1 MDNYIM
7 NIRFSVIVSIIM
19 MLALYRVLPHPPN
32 VSPLAAMAL
41 FGGVYFADR
50 KLAFIIPLFALVVS
64 DLIIGLH
71 DTLPFV
77 YGAFAITVMA
87 GIWLRDKLSLMS
99 IAGTAI
105 ASSLL
110 FFVVT
115 NFGAWLFN
123 QGLYP
128 MTSAGLLQ
136 SYIAGIPFY
145 ANTLIGDLFFTALLF
160 GGFQVLERNIS
171 GLVTESKY

>member
-1 MDNYIM
+1 MM
-7 NIRFSVIVSIIM
+7 NIRFSVIVSIIAV
-19 MLALYRVLPHPPN
+19 LALYRVLPHPPN
-32 VSPLAAMAL
+32 VSPVAAMAL
-41 FGGVYFADR
+41 FGGVYFSDR
-50 KLAFIIPLFALVVS
+50 KLAFIMPLFALVVS

-87 GIWLRDKLSLMS
+87 GIWLRDKLSFMS
-99 IAGTAI
+99 VAGTAI
-105 ASSLL
+105 AASLL

-123 QGLYP
+123 PGLYP
-128 MTSAGLLQ
+128 MTSTGLLQ

-145 ANTLIGDLFFTALLF
+145 ANTLAGNLFFTALLF
-160 GGFQVLERNIS
+160 GGFYLLERHGRGIA
-171 GLVTESKY
+171 TEAKL

>member
-1 MDNYIM
+1 M
-7 NIRFSVIVSIIM
+7 NIRFSAIVSIILV
-19 MLALYRVLPHPPN
+19 LAIYRVVPHPPN
-32 VSPLAAMAL
+32 VSPVAAMAL
-41 FGGVYFADR
+41 FGGAYFADR

-99 IAGTAI
+99 VAGTAL
-105 ASSLL
+105 ATSLL

-128 MTSAGLLQ
+128 LTFEGLLQ
-136 SYIAGIPFY
+136 SYVAGIPFY

-160 GGFQVLERNIS
+160 GGFHLLERNIN
-171 GLVTESKY
+171 GLVAQSKY

>member
-1 MDNYIM
+1 M
-7 NIRFSVIVSIIM
+7 NIRFSAIVSIIVV
-19 MLALYRVLPHPPN
+19 LAFYRVLPHPPN
-32 VSPLAAMAL
+32 VSPVAAMAL
-41 FGGVYFADR
+41 FGGVYFSDR
-50 KLAFIIPLFALVVS
+50 KLAFIIPLFSLVVS

-77 YGAFAITVMA
+77 YGAFAVTVLA

-99 IAGTAI
+99 VAGTAL
-105 ASSLL
+105 AASLL

-123 QGLYP
+123 PGLYP

-136 SYIAGIPFY
+136 SYVAGIPFY
-145 ANTLIGDLFFTALLF
+145 ANTLAGDLFFTALLF
-160 GGFQVLERNIS
+160 GGFYLLERHSRGIAA
-171 GLVTESKY
+171 EAKF

>member
-1 MDNYIM
+1 M
-7 NIRFSVIVSIIM
+7 NIRFSVIVSIILV
-19 MLALYRVLPHPPN
+19 LAIYRVVPHPPN
-32 VSPLAAMAL
+32 VSPVAAMAL
-41 FGGVYFADR
+41 FGGAYFADR

-71 DTLPFV
+71 NTLPFV
-77 YGAFAITVMA
+77 YGAFAVTVIA
-87 GIWLRDKLSLMS
+87 GIWLRNRLSVMTVAS
-99 IAGTAI
+99 TAI
-105 ASSLL
+105 ATSLM

-160 GGFQVLERNIS
+160 GGFQVLERSIS
-171 GLVTESKY
+171 GLVAQPKL

>member
-1 MDNYIM
+1 M
-7 NIRFSVIVSIIM
+7 NIRFSVIVSIILA
-19 MLALYRVLPHPPN
+19 LALYRVIPHPPN
-32 VSPLAAMAL
+32 ASPVAAMAM
-41 FGGVYFADR
+41 FGGAYFTDR
-50 KLAFIIPLFALVVS
+50 KLAFIIPLFALAVS

-77 YGAFAITVMA
+77 YGAFAVTVMA
-87 GIWLRDKLSLMS
+87 GIWIRNRLSVMTVAS
-99 IAGTAI
+99 TAV

-128 MTSAGLLQ
+128 LTFEGLLQ
-136 SYIAGIPFY
+136 SYVAGIPFY
-145 ANTLIGDLFFTALLF
+145 SNTLIGDLFFAALLF
-160 GGFQVLERNIS
+160 GGFQLLERNS
-171 GLVTESKY
+171 RGFVSEPKL

>member
-1 MDNYIM
+1 M
-7 NIRFSVIVSIIM
+7 NIRFSVVASIILL
-19 MLALYRVLPHPPN
+19 LAIYRVIPHPPN
-32 VSPLAAMAL
+32 VSPVAAMAL

-71 DTLPFV
+71 GTLPFV
-77 YGAFAITVMA
+77 YGAFAVTVVA
-87 GIWLRDKLSLMS
+87 GIWLRDKLSVMS
-99 IAGTAI
+99 V
-105 ASSLL
+105 ASAALATSLL

-123 QGLYP
+123 TGLYP
-128 MTSAGLLQ
+128 STPAGLLQ
-136 SYIAGIPFY
+136 SYVAGIPFY

-160 GGFQVLERNIS
+160 GGFYLLERNS
-171 GLVTESKY
+171 NGLVAQEK

>member
-1 MDNYIM
+1 M
-7 NIRFSVIVSIIM
+7 NIRFSAIVSIILV
-19 MLALYRVLPHPPN
+19 LAIYRVVPHPPN
-32 VSPLAAMAL
+32 VSPVAAMAL
-41 FGGVYFADR
+41 FGGAYFADR

-99 IAGTAI
+99 IAGTAL

-128 MTSAGLLQ
+128 LSFEGLLQ
-136 SYIAGIPFY
+136 SYVAGIPFY

-160 GGFQVLERNIS
+160 GGFHLLERNIS

>member
-1 MDNYIM
+1 M
-7 NIRFSVIVSIIM
+7 NIRFSVIVSIILL
-19 MLALYRVLPHPPN
+19 LAVYRVIPHPPN

-41 FGGVYFADR
+41 FGGAYFADR

-71 DTLPFV
+71 DTLLFV
-77 YGAFAITVMA
+77 YGAFAVTVMA
-87 GIWLRDKLSLMS
+87 GIWLSNRLGVMAVAS
-99 IAGTAI
+99 TAI
-105 ASSLL
+105 ATSLL

-115 NFGAWLFN
+115 NFAAWLFN

-160 GGFQVLERNIS
+160 GGFHLLERNIN
-171 GLVTESKY
+171 GFATEQ

>member
-1 MDNYIM
+1 M
-7 NIRFSVIVSIIM
+7 NIRFSVIVSIIL
-19 MLALYRVLPHPPN
+19 MLALYRVIPHPPN
-32 VSPLAAMAL
+32 VSPVAAMTL
-41 FGGVYFADR
+41 FGGAYFADR
-50 KLAFIIPLFALVVS
+50 KLAFIIPLFALVMS

-71 DTLPFV
+71 DTLFFV
-77 YGAFAITVMA
+77 YGVFAVTVVA
-87 GIWLRDKLSLMS
+87 GIWLSNRLSVIT
-99 IAGTAI
+99 IASTAI
-105 ASSLL
+105 ATSLL
-110 FFVVT
+110 FFIVT

-160 GGFQVLERNIS
+160 GGFYMLERNCS
-171 GLVTESKY
+171 ALVAQPK

>member
-1 MDNYIM
+1 M
-7 NIRFSVIVSIIM
+7 NIRFSAIVSIILV
-19 MLALYRVLPHPPN
+19 LAIYRVVPHPPN
-32 VSPLAAMAL
+32 VSPVAAMAL
-41 FGGVYFADR
+41 FGGAYFADR

-71 DTLPFV
+71 DTLLFV
-77 YGAFAITVMA
+77 YGAFAVTVIA
-87 GIWLRDKLSLMS
+87 GIWLRNRLSVMTVAS
-99 IAGTAI
+99 TAI
-105 ASSLL
+105 ATSLM

-128 MTSAGLLQ
+128 LNFEGLLQ
-136 SYIAGIPFY
+136 SYVAGIPFY

-160 GGFQVLERNIS
+160 GGFHLLERNIS

>member
-1 MDNYIM
+1 M
-7 NIRFSVIVSIIM
+7 NIRFSAIVSIILV
-19 MLALYRVLPHPPN
+19 LAIYRVVPHPPN
-32 VSPLAAMAL
+32 VSPVAAMAL
-41 FGGVYFADR
+41 FGGAYFADR

-99 IAGTAI
+99 IAGTAL

-115 NFGAWLFN
+115 NFGVWLFN

-128 MTSAGLLQ
+128 LTFEGLLQ
-136 SYIAGIPFY
+136 SYVAGIPFY
-145 ANTLIGDLFFTALLF
+145 SNTLIGDLFFTALLF
-160 GGFQVLERNIS
+160 GGFHLLEKNIS

>member
-1 MDNYIM
+1 M
-7 NIRFSVIVSIIM
+7 NVRFSVIVSIILLM
-19 MLALYRVLPHPPN
+19 AFYRVIPHPPN

-64 DLIIGLH
+64 DLVIGLH
-71 DTLPFV
+71 ETLPFV
-77 YGAFAITVMA
+77 YGAFAVTVVA
-87 GIWLRDKLSLMS
+87 GIWLRDKLSVIS
-99 IAGTAI
+99 VAGTAL
-105 ASSLL
+105 AASLL

-115 NFGAWLFN
+115 NFGAWLLN
-123 QGLYP
+123 PGLYP

-136 SYIAGIPFY
+136 SYVAGIPFY

-160 GGFQVLERNIS
+160 GGFHLLERNII
-171 GLVTESKY
+171 GLVAQSKH

>member
-1 MDNYIM
+1 M
-7 NIRFSVIVSIIM
+7 NVRFSVIVSIILL
-19 MLALYRVLPHPPN
+19 LAIYRVIPHPPN
-32 VSPLAAMAL
+32 VSPVAAMAL
-41 FGGVYFADR
+41 FGGAYFADR
-50 KLAFIIPLFALVVS
+50 KLAFIIPLFALVMS

-71 DTLPFV
+71 DTLFFV
-77 YGAFAITVMA
+77 YGVFAVTVVA
-87 GIWLRDKLSLMS
+87 GIWLSNRLSVIT
-99 IAGTAI
+99 IASTAI
-105 ASSLL
+105 ATSLL
-110 FFVVT
+110 FFIVT

-171 GLVTESKY
+171 GLVTQPRL

>member
-1 MDNYIM
+1 M
-7 NIRFSVIVSIIM
+7 NIRFSVIVSIILI
-19 MLALYRVLPHPPN
+19 LALYRVIPHPPN
-32 VSPLAAMAL
+32 VSPVAAMAL
-41 FGGVYFADR
+41 FGGAYFTDR

-71 DTLPFV
+71 STLPFV
-77 YGAFAITVMA
+77 YGVFAVTVVA
-87 GIWLRDKLSLMS
+87 GIWLSNRLSVIT
-99 IAGTAI
+99 IASTAI
-105 ASSLL
+105 ATSLL
-110 FFVVT
+110 FFIVT

-171 GLVTESKY
+171 GLVTQPRL

>member
-1 MDNYIM
+1 M
-7 NIRFSVIVSIIM
+7 NIRISVIVSIIL
-19 MLALYRVLPHPPN
+19 MLALYRVIPHPPN
-32 VSPLAAMAL
+32 ISPVAAMAL
-41 FGGVYFADR
+41 FGGAYFTDR

-64 DLIIGLH
+64 DMIIGLH
-71 DTLPFV
+71 DTIPFV
-77 YGAFAITVMA
+77 YGAFTVTVMA
-87 GIWLRDKLSLMS
+87 GIWLRDRLSV
-99 IAGTAI
+99 ITVAGTAM
-105 ASSLL
+105 ATSLL
-110 FFVVT
+110 FFIVT

-171 GLVTESKY
+171 GLIVQPRL

>member
-1 MDNYIM
+1 MM
-7 NIRFSVIVSIIM
+7 NIRFSVIVSIIVV
-19 MLALYRVLPHPPN
+19 LAFYRVLPHPPN
-32 VSPLAAMAL
+32 VSPVAAMAL
-41 FGGVYFADR
+41 FGGVYFSDR

-77 YGAFAITVMA
+77 YGAFSVTVLA

-99 IAGTAI
+99 VAGTAV
-105 ASSLL
+105 AASLL

-123 QGLYP
+123 PGLYP

-136 SYIAGIPFY
+136 SYVAGIPFY
-145 ANTLIGDLFFTALLF
+145 ANTLAGDLFFTALLF
-160 GGFQVLERNIS
+160 GGFYLLERHSRGIAA
-171 GLVTESKY
+171 EAKF

>member
-1 MDNYIM
+1 M
-7 NIRFSVIVSIIM
+7 NVRFSVIVSIILL
-19 MLALYRVLPHPPN
+19 LAVYRVIPHPPN
-32 VSPLAAMAL
+32 VSPVAAMAL
-41 FGGVYFADR
+41 FGGAYFADR

-71 DTLPFV
+71 NTLPFV
-77 YGAFAITVMA
+77 YGAFAVTVIA
-87 GIWLRDKLSLMS
+87 GIWLRNRLSVMTVAS
-99 IAGTAI
+99 TAI
-105 ASSLL
+105 ATSLM

>member
-1 MDNYIM
+1 M
-7 NIRFSVIVSIIM
+7 NIRFSAIVSIILV
-19 MLALYRVLPHPPN
+19 LAIYRVVPHPPN
-32 VSPLAAMAL
+32 VSPVAAMAL
-41 FGGVYFADR
+41 FGGAYFADR

-71 DTLPFV
+71 NTLPFV
-77 YGAFAITVMA
+77 YGAFAVTVIA
-87 GIWLRDKLSLMS
+87 GIWLRNRLSVMTVAS
-99 IAGTAI
+99 TAI
-105 ASSLL
+105 ATSLM

>member
-1 MDNYIM
+1 M
-7 NIRFSVIVSIIM
+7 NIRFSAIVLIIAV
-19 MLALYRVLPHPPN
+19 LAFYRVLPHPPN
-32 VSPLAAMAL
+32 VSPVAAMAL
-41 FGGVYFADR
+41 FGGVYFSDR

-77 YGAFAITVMA
+77 YGAFAVTVLA

-99 IAGTAI
+99 VAGTAL
-105 ASSLL
+105 AASLL

-123 QGLYP
+123 PGLYP

-136 SYIAGIPFY
+136 SYVAGIPFY
-145 ANTLIGDLFFTALLF
+145 ANTLAGDLFFTALLF
-160 GGFQVLERNIS
+160 GGFYLLEGHGR
-171 GLVTESKY
+171 GLVTEAKL

>member
-7 NIRFSVIVSIIM
+7 NIRFSVIVSIILL
-19 MLALYRVLPHPPN
+19 LALYRVIPHPPN
-32 VSPLAAMAL
+32 VSPVAAMAL
-41 FGGVYFADR
+41 FGGVYFTDR

-71 DTLPFV
+71 NTLPFV
-77 YGAFAITVMA
+77 YGVFAVTVVA
-87 GIWLRDKLSLMS
+87 GIWLRDKLSVMS
-99 IAGTAI
+99 VAGTALVT
-105 ASSLL
+105 SLL

-145 ANTLIGDLFFTALLF
+145 ANTLTGDLFFTALLF
-160 GGFQVLERNIS
+160 GGFHLLERNIS
-171 GLVTESKY
+171 SLVAQPK

>member
-1 MDNYIM
+1 V
-7 NIRFSVIVSIIM
+7 NIRFSVILSTIM
-19 MLALYRVLPHPPN
+19 LLALYRVIPHPPN
-32 VSPLAAMAL
+32 FSPIAAMAL

-77 YGAFAITVMA
+77 YGAFAVTVVV
-87 GIWLRDKLSLMS
+87 GTWLRDKLSVIS
-99 IAGTAI
+99 VAGAAFAT
-105 ASSLL
+105 SLL
-110 FFVVT
+110 FFMVT

-123 QGLYP
+123 PGLYP

-145 ANTLIGDLFFTALLF
+145 ANTLIGDVFFTALLF
-160 GGFQVLERNIS
+160 GGFYLLERNYS
-171 GLVTESKY
+171 GLVAQTK

>member
-7 NIRFSVIVSIIM
+7 NIRFSVIVSIIL
-19 MLALYRVLPHPPN
+19 MLALYRVIPHPPN
-32 VSPLAAMAL
+32 VSPVAAMAL
-41 FGGVYFADR
+41 FGGAYFTDR

-64 DLIIGLH
+64 DMIIGLH
-71 DTLPFV
+71 DTMPFV
-77 YGAFAITVMA
+77 YGAFTVTVMA
-87 GIWLRDKLSLMS
+87 GIWLHNRLGVMAVAS
-99 IAGTAI
+99 TAI
-105 ASSLL
+105 ATSLL

-115 NFGAWLFN
+115 NFAAWLFN

-160 GGFQVLERNIS
+160 GGFHLLERNIS
-171 GLVTESKY
+171 GLVAQSKY

>member
-1 MDNYIM
+1 M
-7 NIRFSVIVSIIM
+7 NIRFSVIVSIILV
-19 MLALYRVLPHPPN
+19 LAVYRVIPHPPN

-41 FGGVYFADR
+41 FGGVYLADR

-77 YGAFAITVMA
+77 YGAFAVTVVA
-87 GIWLRDKLSLMS
+87 GIWLRDKLNVMS
-99 IAGTAI
+99 VAGTAL
-105 ASSLL
+105 ATSLL

-123 QGLYP
+123 SGLYP

-136 SYIAGIPFY
+136 SYVAGIPFY
-145 ANTLIGDLFFTALLF
+145 ANTLIGDVFFTALLF
-160 GGFQVLERNIS
+160 GGFYMLERNS
-171 GLVTESKY
+171 SALVAQAK